1 MTELS
6 RREFAALVAATAAPL
21 ALSPR
26 AFARAITAQ
35 DVIDRIQKNIGSDWK
50 RETIDGL
57 KAGDAATAVTGLVT
71 TSLASLD
78 VLQRAVKAGAN
89 MIVTAEPTF
98 YSRSDA
104 RTPPAGRGRGGPAP
118 NAAPGSAPVQPPAA
132 VPPDPVFTGK
142 NDFITRHN
150 LIVFRLNE
158 HWRQRQPDPLVQGLA
173 KSLGWAQHASATDPR
188 IHEIPATKLESI
200 VSTVSRRLQ
209 SRGGLRV
216 VGNPQMPVRRI
227 GILPGSTPI
236 QASLALLP
244 QVDVI
249 VGGGVRECESVEYVR
264 DKAFSGA
271 QKALVLVGRIVS
283 EDPGMSVCADWLR
296 GLVTE
301 IKVTHLSA
309 GDPYWRPGE

>member
-21 ALSPR
+21 AISPR

-35 DVIDRIQKNIGSDWK
+35 DVVDRIQKNIGSEWK
-50 RETIDGL
+50 RETVDGL
-57 KAGDAATAVTGLVT
+57 KAGEAVTAVTGIVT

-78 VLQRAVKAGAN
+78 VLQRAVKVGAN
-89 MIVTAEPTF
+89 MVVTAEPTF
-98 YSRSDA
+98 YSRGDA
-104 RTPPAGRGRGGPAP
+104 RTPPAGRGRGGAAP
-118 NAAPGSAPVQPPAA
+118 NAAPVQPAA
-132 VPPDPVFTGK
+132 AAPPDPVFTGK
-142 NDFITRHN
+142 NDFITKHN
-150 LIVFRLNE
+150 LVVFRLAE

-173 KSLGWAQHASATDPR
+173 KALGWTQYASTGDPR
-188 IHEIPATKLESI
+188 IHEIPATRLESI
-200 VSTVSRRLQ
+200 VGTVTKRLQ

-216 VGNPQMPVRRI
+216 VGNPQMPVRRV
-227 GILPGSTPI
+227 GLLPGSTPI

-249 VGGGVRECESVEYVR
+249 VGGEVREWESVEYVR

-283 EDPGMSVCADWLR
+283 EDPGMSVCADWLK